1 MFFSVELDGEL
12 LIWEKAFQTATFLEV
27 ERIQVGRH
35 GGALRSRPPA
45 LSHPPPRPVP
55 QCKTYACIMES
66 HLMGLTVDFSM
77 GFVCFDAASKVGVP
91 LHSVRLW
98 GGLLSNFSVLPAD
111 AAGRSPSQSAA
122 PRRLP
127 PKAHVI
133 GTNGNA
139 SAAILFRE
147 CWPPFLEASA
157 FLKDAALAAR
167 VLFTRRNA
175 ETGIHMSSA
184 AAGSETPLI
193 HIETPEPL
201 LADFSSCSN

>member
-98 GGLLSNFSVLPAD
+98 GGSFQTFQSCLQTLL
-111 AAGRSPSQSAA
+111 AA
-122 PRRLP
+122 PQVRALRRLP

>member
-35 GGALRSRPPA
+35 GGAALLSSSCLVSPPP
-45 LSHPPPRPVP
+45 HPPPRPVP

-91 LHSVRLW
+91 LHSVHLW
-98 GGLLSNFSVLPAD
+98 GGSFQTFQSCLQTLL
-111 AAGRSPSQSAA
+111 AAPQVRT

-175 ETGIHMSSA
+175 ETASICPRRRRA
-184 AAGSETPLI
+184 LKR
-193 HIETPEPL
+193 L
-201 LADFSSCSN
+201 